1 MRTQHGV
8 PTLHAWHLTERTTPA
23 SKLPVKPWDSVI
35 TDRDEPVADLRP
47 IPGSANPL
55 VASLKK
61 LAADGAVT
69 LPQKQNLSEFT
80 AIRSRAGTA
89 SGAVAQD
96 RDGRG

>member
-1 MRTQHGV
+1 MASRSSIIGARELKTRLGQYLNRVRKGE
-8 PTLHAWHLTERTTPA
+8 TLL
-23 SKLPVKPWDSVI
+23 I
-35 TDRDEPVADLRP
+35 TDRDEPVAELRP